1 MKNKTAPLLIFI
13 GFFMSSCDRSVLID
27 VEELDHRRKYR
38 MKNRELDYIIKVGNA
53 KDKAE
58 LRLLIRTT
66 DSILSNP

>member
-1 MKNKTAPLLIFI
+1 MKKKTALLLIFI
-13 GFFMSSCDRSVLID
+13 GFFMSSCDGLE
-27 VEELDHRRKYR
+27 VEDKDNEHWHKYK
-38 MKNRELDYIIKVGNA
+38 MKNRELDYIIKAGNA